1 MNIGAGAIRRRAL
14 SSLHTAVPSV
24 AQQCTA
30 QLAMRRRVEDRRA
43 KHSDR
48 AAASL
53 GGGSVLRAFI
63 SKAPAP
69 RPTGVGPRA
78 HNHLTTLALA
88 STQRPRTHRRY
99 HPPPRIAC
107 YAGVRPRTSATG
119 ATGERTQSCT
129 DLRRAQANVSHAL
142 PPKQERSVRC
152 QALPRALPAARLT
165 RDSQTRRQKD
175 WLRRA
180 LAGTHQSQEVIRR
193 QS

>member
-1 MNIGAGAIRRRAL
+1 MATQATTDAQAEKDAKEQQRLAAQATRAAAKEAKVAAEVEFIHWLNIGAGAIRRRAL

-43 KHSDR
+43 EHSDR

-142 PPKQERSVRC
+142 P
-152 QALPRALPAARLT
+152 QARA
-165 RDSQTRRQKD
+165 
-175 WLRRA
+175 
-180 LAGTHQSQEVIRR
+180 
-193 QS
+193 

>member
-1 MNIGAGAIRRRAL
+1 MHGA
-14 SSLHTAVPSV
+14 TA
-24 AQQCTA
+24 
-30 QLAMRRRVEDRRA
+30 LAMRRRVEDRRA
-43 KHSDR
+43 EHSDR

-69 RPTGVGPRA
+69 RPTGVDPRA

-142 PPKQERSVRC
+142 PSKSVAFAHRRC
-152 QALPRALPAARLT
+152 HEHYLLRGSRETAR
-165 RDSQTRRQKD
+165 RGSRRT
-175 WLRRA
+175 
-180 LAGTHQSQEVIRR
+180 G
-193 QS
+193 